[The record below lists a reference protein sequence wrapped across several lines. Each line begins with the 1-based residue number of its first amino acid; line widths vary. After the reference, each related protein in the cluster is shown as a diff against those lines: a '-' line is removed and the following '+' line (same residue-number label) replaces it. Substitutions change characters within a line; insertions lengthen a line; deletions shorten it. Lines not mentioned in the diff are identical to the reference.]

1 MPPNLHWI
9 IAWLIA
15 PIWAFVEASFVK
27 KIDPQSKA
35 MKMLAIWL
43 ISIFGGLI
51 LYVPLLAM
59 AVSRQSIGMIAVA
72 GLILWAGMIVGGIC
86 AIVGFFNMRK
96 SLVNYYNTVEPMGLR
111 LSGAMT
117 FFFNVV
123 YFQYHLSR
131 IARWKQTGQ
140 LT

>member
-1 MPPNLHWI
+1 
-9 IAWLIA
+9 
-15 PIWAFVEASFVK
+15 
-27 KIDPQSKA
+27 
-35 MKMLAIWL
+35 
-43 ISIFGGLI
+43 
-51 LYVPLLAM
+51 M